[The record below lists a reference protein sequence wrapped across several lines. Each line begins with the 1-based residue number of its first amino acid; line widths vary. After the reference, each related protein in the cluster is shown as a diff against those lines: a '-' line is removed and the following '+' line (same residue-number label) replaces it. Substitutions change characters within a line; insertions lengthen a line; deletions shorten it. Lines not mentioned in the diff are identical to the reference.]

1 MSERQ
6 DDLYEKVRRHVFGPK
21 ERKSDL
27 IIREST
33 DLVKVDD
40 PDVVEWNERQI
51 RKKFGFKPKNDSN
64 KGAYLSLSENDGYY

>member
-1 MSERQ
+1 MSEEQ
-6 DDLYEKVRRHVFGPK
+6 DDLYEKVRRRVFGPK

-33 DLVKVDD
+33 DLINVDN

-51 RKKFGFKPKNDSN
+51 RKEFGFKSKNDSN
-64 KGAYLSLSENDGYY
+64 QESS